1 MGPVAGRHSGTSGR
15 SPAGRRKRPRRYG
28 SETPRIFTPPV
39 RELTPETSL
48 GFAAVTFATEVCG
61 LDLYPWQS
69 WLLIHALELD
79 PALTVATLDER
90 EPLDPIFRFRKV
102 VVLVARQNGKS
113 TLSQVLSLFFLYVMR
128 TQLVLGTAQDLDT
141 AEEVWEGALEII
153 EETPEL
159 AELADKPVRNNG
171 KKAIQLK
178 KKDAGLGT
186 NRERYKVKAANR
198 RAGRGLSGDL
208 ILLDE
213 LREHQTWEAWAAIT
227 KTAMARA
234 AAMIWALSNAGDA
247 SSIVLRHLRRAAH
260 AALGDP
266 DGINAEGAVELP
278 SQDDLDEM
286 TDLSDEDALDLEPE
300 DFEEDA
306 DTLGIFEWSAAPW
319 RATDDRDGWAEANPS
334 MGYGISERT
343 IAGDE
348 KNDPEWTFRTEV
360 LCQWSDGTLEG
371 PFPAGTWEAG
381 HDQASV
387 IPEESPVV
395 YGLDVAADR
404 TSASIVAAGWRED
417 GLPQAEY
424 AAHSAGVEWVVARH
438 RDAEGNDVVTGWF
451 ADFVTEENPATVVVQ
466 AKGTPASALIEDLN
480 LIPGLTV
487 IEVGGADLGIAT
499 ERTYNLVKVSG
510 FQEDDRGEDGEPC
523 RTGLVHLPWP
533 LLDVAAATAVP
544 KILTDGGMAWDRKKS
559 PHNIAPLVA
568 LTFAVWHLTQ
578 AAPPATRSVYEDEE
592 LFVV

>member
-1 MGPVAGRHSGTSGR
+1 M
-15 SPAGRRKRPRRYG
+15 
-28 SETPRIFTPPV
+28 
-39 RELTPETSL
+39 TPETSL
-48 GFAAVTFATEVCG
+48 GFAAIEFAEVVCG
-61 LDLYPWQS
+61 LELYPWQK

-79 PALTVATLDER
+79 PALTVSTIGDR
-90 EPLDPIFRFRKV
+90 DPLDPIFRFRKV

-247 SSIVLRHLRRAAH
+247 SSVVLRHLRKAAH

-278 SQDDLDEM
+278 SQDELDEM
-286 TDLSDEDALDLEPE
+286 ADLSDEDGLDLEPE
-300 DFEEDA
+300 DFEEDP

-319 RATDDRDGWAEANPS
+319 RSTDDRDGWAEANPS

-343 IAGDE
+343 IAGDQ

-381 HDQASV
+381 IDVASV
-387 IPEESPVV
+387 IPEDSPVV

-404 TSASIVAAGWRED
+404 TSASIVAAGWRAD
-417 GLPQAEY
+417 QLPQAEF

-438 RDAEGNDVVTGWF
+438 RNAAGDDVVTGWF

-466 AKGTPASALIEDLN
+466 AKGTPASALIEDLQ

-487 IEVGGADLGIAT
+487 VEVGGADLGIAT

-510 FQEDDRGEDGEPC
+510 FQEVDGVEPV
-523 RTGLVHLPWP
+523 RRGLVHLPWP

-568 LTFAVWHLTQ
+568 LTFAVWHLMQ
-578 AAPPATRSVYEDEE
+578 AAPPPEVSVYESRG
-592 LFVV
+592 LVAF